1 VIHRDLKL
9 SNILV
14 SFPNQLDNLKPK
26 QIKKLNL
33 LTEELTI
40 KIADLGFSRQV
51 EDDKIAT
58 SYLGTPLQMAPELLF
73 SPSEG
78 YDSKV
83 DVWALG
89 ALFYTML
96 TGKHAFYAPTREILL

>member
-1 VIHRDLKL
+1 
-9 SNILV
+9 
-14 SFPNQLDNLKPK
+14 
-26 QIKKLNL
+26 
-33 LTEELTI
+33 
-40 KIADLGFSRQV
+40 
-51 EDDKIAT
+51 
-58 SYLGTPLQMAPELLF
+58 MAPELLF

-96 TGKHAFYAPTREILL
+96 TGKHAFYAPTREILLQK